1 MHFYRIESLGA
12 TFVSVRTLYHNKS
25 IISINFRRFS
35 NILHSIHMR
44 RFAFSCWFCKY
55 KPRCKYNSHYTY
67 KNNAADTPLG
77 NTDGLLLVGQ
87 VGLEPTTALSTG
99 FTVRG
104 DTSYTVLTHM
114 VWMVRFELPTNCFVG
129 SYSILLSYIHILVEP
144 AGIEPATPRFSVW
157 RSTD

>member
-12 TFVSVRTLYHNKS
+12 TFVSVSTLYHDKS
-25 IISINFRRFS
+25 IISIIFQRFP
-35 NILHSIHMR
+35 NILHSVHR
-44 RFAFSCWFCKY
+44 RRSVFFVSFCKY
-55 KPRCKYNSHYTY
+55 KPGCKYNCHYTY

-104 DTSYTVLTHM
+104 DTNYTVLTHM
-114 VWMVRFELPTNCFVG
+114 VE
-129 SYSILLSYIHILVEP
+129 S
-144 AGIEPATPRFSVW
+144 AGLEPATLRFSV
-157 RSTD
+157 

>member
-12 TFVSVRTLYHNKS
+12 TFVSVSTLYHDKS
-25 IISINFRRFS
+25 IISIVFRRLS

-44 RFAFSCWFCKY
+44 RFVFPYPFVSIIPIISITRIILTKSM
-55 KPRCKYNSHYTY
+55 PPILLR
-67 KNNAADTPLG
+67 
-77 NTDGLLLVGQ
+77 NTSGLYLVGQ

-104 DTSYTVLTHM
+104 DTNYTVLTHM
-114 VWMVRFELPTNCFVG
+114 VWMERFELPTNCFVG
-129 SYSILLSYIHILVEP
+129 RYSFRLSYVHILVEP